1 MQTVDV
7 EARSLQQE
15 QVRQQ
20 ILEDPAMV
28 LEDQDVIRAL
38 IGARASTASD
48 RNVVDIGGVLISRL
62 EDRLDRLEG
71 THRDVVAAAYEN
83 LAGTQQIHRAVLA
96 LLHARDFSSF
106 LWTMTEKLKSILT
119 LDAVCLCVEA
129 DEAEPGTPLGPEGPY
144 RDAILSFPRDGA
156 AAYCG
161 QEAFWPGRRV
171 ILRETTE
178 ASAIVFGE
186 AGGTIRSEAIL
197 KVEVGTVGVPML
209 LVLGS
214 QLPERFH
221 PDQATDLLTFL
232 ALAFEAVVET
242 WLI

>member
-1 MQTVDV
+1 MQ
-7 EARSLQQE
+7 QQ

-28 LEDQDVIRAL
+28 LEDHDVIRAL
-38 IGARASTASD
+38 IGARAAMSSD
-48 RNVVDIGGVLISRL
+48 RNVVDLGGVLIERL

-129 DEAEPGTPLGPEGPY
+129 ENAEPGKSLGPEGPY
-144 RDAILSFPRDGA
+144 RDAILAIPRGGA

-161 QEAFWPGRRV
+161 QETDWPGRRV
-171 ILRETTE
+171 LLRPVGEMRDV
-178 ASAIVFGE
+178 VFG
-186 AGGTIRSEAIL
+186 GHHGRITSEAIL
-197 KVEVGTVGVPML
+197 KIEVGAAGVPMM

-214 QLPERFH
+214 ETADRFH

-232 ALAFEAVVET
+232 ALSFEAIVET

>member
-1 MQTVDV
+1 MVQTVDV

-38 IGARASTASD
+38 IGARSSCASD
-48 RNVVDIGGVLISRL
+48 RKVVDLGGVLISRL

-96 LLHARDFSSF
+96 LLHAQDFSSL

-129 DEAEPGTPLGPEGPY
+129 DEAEPATPLGPEGPY
-144 RDAILSFPRDGA
+144 RHAILSLPRDGA

-161 QEAFWPGRRV
+161 EQAFWPGRRV
-171 ILRETTE
+171 ILRQTVE

-186 AGGTIRSEAIL
+186 TERPIRSEAIL
-197 KVEVGTVGVPML
+197 KVEVGAAAVPML

-214 QLPERFH
+214 ETADRFH
-221 PDQATDLLTFL
+221 ADQATDLS
-232 ALAFEAVVET
+232 
-242 WLI
+242 LIHI